1 MVELDPGGEAGI
13 GAHSRLTW
21 RAKVGY
27 SLVFEAKAR
36 VIERPRLVVADLS
49 GELTGTGTWRLFEQD
64 GVTAVLYEGDVATS
78 KRWMTLLA
86 PVLNPV
92 FRQNHDWVMRNGA
105 TGIAELLGVRLLAS
119 G

>member
-1 MVELDPGGEAGI
+1 VVELDPGDEAGI

-36 VIERPRLVVADLS
+36 VIEKPCLVVADLS
-49 GELTGTGTWRLFEQD
+49 GELIGTGTWRLFEQD
-64 GVTAVLYEGDVATS
+64 GVTAVLYRADVSTS

-105 TGIAELLGVRLLAS
+105 TGIADLLGVRLLAS

>member
-1 MVELDPGGEAGI
+1 MVELDPGDEIGI

-21 RAKVGY
+21 RAKLPY
-27 SLVFEAKAR
+27 SLVFEARAR
-36 VIERPRLVVADLS
+36 VIERPRLVVADVCGDLV
-49 GELTGTGTWRLFEQD
+49 GTGSWRLFEQQ
-64 GVTAVLYEGDVATS
+64 GVTAVLYEGKVSAS

-92 FRQNHDWVMRNGA
+92 FRSNHDWVMRNGA
-105 TGIAELLGVRLLAS
+105 TGVAELLGVRLLAS